1 MRKANETNLH
11 IAIANYIKLQYPNVI
26 FTSESSGIRLSIGQA
41 TQLKRM
47 RSSAG
52 LPDLWLL
59 EPRKGYHACLLE
71 LKKEGTTIYKKN
83 GELRKDKHLEE
94 QEKILSKLQEKGY
107 FAKFVV
113 GFNDAKAVV
122 DFYLG

>member
-1 MRKANETNLH
+1 MTNETNLH
-11 IAIANYIKLQYPNVI
+11 IAIAKYIKLQYPNVI

-41 TQLKRM
+41 TQLKKM

-52 LPDLWLL
+52 LPDLWIL

-71 LKKEGTTIYKKN
+71 LKREGTTIYKKN
-83 GELRKDKHLEE
+83 GDLRKDKHLEE
-94 QEKILSKLQEKGY
+94 QEEILHQLQEKGY

-113 GFNDAKAVV
+113 GFEDAKEVV

>member
-1 MRKANETNLH
+1 MSTETNLH
-11 IAIANYIKLQYPNVI
+11 IAIANYIKLQYPSVI

-41 TQLKRM
+41 TQIKKM

-59 EPRKGYHACLLE
+59 EPRKGYHSCLLE
-71 LKKEGTTIYKKN
+71 LKREGTVIYKKN
-83 GELRKDKHLEE
+83 GDLRKDKHLAE
-94 QEKILSKLQEKGY
+94 QEDILHRLQEKGF

-113 GFNDAKAVV
+113 GFDDAKAVV

>member
-1 MRKANETNLH
+1 
-11 IAIANYIKLQYPNVI
+11 
-26 FTSESSGIRLSIGQA
+26 
-41 TQLKRM
+41 M

-71 LKKEGTTIYKKN
+71 LKREGTDIYKKN
-83 GELRKDKHLEE
+83 GDLRKNKHLSE
-94 QEKILSKLQEKGY
+94 QEEILHRLQEKGF

-113 GFNDAKAVV
+113 GFDDAKAVV

>member
-71 LKKEGTTIYKKN
+71 LKKEGTIIYKKN
-83 GELRKDKHLEE
+83 GELRKDKHLKE
-94 QEKILSKLQEKGY
+94 QEAILSRLQEKGY

>member
-1 MRKANETNLH
+1 MSTETNLH
-11 IAIANYIKLQYPNVI
+11 IAIANYIKLQYPSVI

-41 TQLKRM
+41 TQIKKM

-71 LKKEGTTIYKKN
+71 LKREGTDI
-83 GELRKDKHLEE
+83 EE
-94 QEKILSKLQEKGY
+94 ILHRLQEKGF

-113 GFNDAKAVV
+113 GFDDAKAVV

>member
-1 MRKANETNLH
+1 MSTETNLH
-11 IAIANYIKLQYPNVI
+11 IAIANYIKLQYPSVI

-41 TQLKRM
+41 TQIKKM

-71 LKKEGTTIYKKN
+71 LKREGTDIYKKN
-83 GELRKDKHLEE
+83 GDLRKNKHLSE
-94 QEKILSKLQEKGY
+94 QEEILHRLQEKGF

-113 GFNDAKAVV
+113 GFDDAKAVV